1 MANYNN
7 LEITDFTKQKRQQI
21 KALQDEFMTFSWRS
35 FDAFENFGAFIIND
49 KKGSLKFYNGPSF
62 SNEYTKPQFEANAGE
77 LMGVTFNR
85 NVISFTIGVY
95 WISIEHY
102 RLLLNWLD
110 PLITDYICFGFEPNF
125 RYNVKLSKIGDSTRW
140 VVGKENGKPM
150 YYTELNLS
158 FEVQG
163 VQCAKGMHPYEWG
176 NKKLDQSGEVVIN
189 SNTGKEVWEDNW
201 KIEEDTNKIKSCIIY
216 LNKNV
221 HEFIKS
227 DLPTPLEVV
236 NVLNIKGDDQSS
248 PNDQN
253 SPNAQ
258 NKNIQYTFTLKAG
271 ILESQEEIQL
281 YKVDLENLTHF
292 SNSST
297 SEFYL
302 RLRFNSETGLLF
314 LQLGNSTEKLLT
326 LLTTNDSGQR
336 IVSSYNSSKF
346 FLPGDF
352 EYNNFYNKTIYLR
365 FYVDKKVDGKTGV
378 LDEEFFEGM
387 IENNQSTIVCFPRT
401 NII

>member
-1 MANYNN
+1 MATYNN

-21 KALQDEFMTFSWRS
+21 KALQDEFMTFSWRG
-35 FDAFENFGAFIIND
+35 FDAFESFGAFIIND
-49 KKGSLKFYNGPSF
+49 KKGSLKFYNGPGF

-85 NVISFTIGVY
+85 NVISFTVGVY

-176 NKKLDQSGEVVIN
+176 NTTEEEGWKN
-189 SNTGKEVWEDNW
+189 NW

-221 HEFIKS
+221 PEFIKS
-227 DLPTPLEVV
+227 DLPTPLEVI

-248 PNDQN
+248 PND
-253 SPNAQ
+253 Q

-297 SEFYL
+297 SKFYL

-336 IVSSYNSSKF
+336 IVSSYDSSKF

-365 FYVDKKVDGKTGV
+365 FYVDKKVDGTESD
-378 LDEEFFEGM
+378 LNENFFTEM
-387 IENNQSTIVCFPRT
+387 TTTTNNQSTIVCFPRT